1 MTQQMKDVATMT
13 YREATAELEQVVR
26 ALESN
31 QLELEESLELY
42 KRGVE
47 LLASLRARLAD
58 AEQQVSALMGQ
69 IEVDTDERDTTLS
82 VCVLRHPCLSN
93 CRLHRD
99 ISRWRHLFQHG
110 CDVFSTRAHACV
122 AVRRASSRLRHRI
135 PPAAAVSAPC
145 VDGSV
150 F

>member
-13 YREATAELEQVVR
+13 YREATAELEQVAR

-82 VCVLRHPCLSN
+82 
-93 CRLHRD
+93 
-99 ISRWRHLFQHG
+99 
-110 CDVFSTRAHACV
+110 
-122 AVRRASSRLRHRI
+122 
-135 PPAAAVSAPC
+135 
-145 VDGSV
+145 
-150 F
+150 

>member
-1 MTQQMKDVATMT
+1 MKQQMKDVATMT

-82 VCVLRHPCLSN
+82 
-93 CRLHRD
+93 
-99 ISRWRHLFQHG
+99 
-110 CDVFSTRAHACV
+110 
-122 AVRRASSRLRHRI
+122 
-135 PPAAAVSAPC
+135 
-145 VDGSV
+145 
-150 F
+150 

>member
-1 MTQQMKDVATMT
+1 MTQQMKNVATMT

-82 VCVLRHPCLSN
+82 
-93 CRLHRD
+93 
-99 ISRWRHLFQHG
+99 
-110 CDVFSTRAHACV
+110 
-122 AVRRASSRLRHRI
+122 
-135 PPAAAVSAPC
+135 
-145 VDGSV
+145 
-150 F
+150 

>member
-1 MTQQMKDVATMT
+1 MAQEMKDVATLT

-47 LLASLRARLAD
+47 LLASLRGRLAE

-82 VCVLRHPCLSN
+82 
-93 CRLHRD
+93 
-99 ISRWRHLFQHG
+99 
-110 CDVFSTRAHACV
+110 
-122 AVRRASSRLRHRI
+122 
-135 PPAAAVSAPC
+135 
-145 VDGSV
+145 
-150 F
+150 

>member
-13 YREATAELEQVVR
+13 YREATAELEQFVR

-82 VCVLRHPCLSN
+82 
-93 CRLHRD
+93 
-99 ISRWRHLFQHG
+99 
-110 CDVFSTRAHACV
+110 
-122 AVRRASSRLRHRI
+122 
-135 PPAAAVSAPC
+135 
-145 VDGSV
+145 
-150 F
+150 

>member
-31 QLELEESLELY
+31 QLKLEESLELY

-82 VCVLRHPCLSN
+82 
-93 CRLHRD
+93 
-99 ISRWRHLFQHG
+99 
-110 CDVFSTRAHACV
+110 
-122 AVRRASSRLRHRI
+122 
-135 PPAAAVSAPC
+135 
-145 VDGSV
+145 
-150 F
+150 

>member
-58 AEQQVSALMGQ
+58 AEQQGSALMGQ

-82 VCVLRHPCLSN
+82 
-93 CRLHRD
+93 
-99 ISRWRHLFQHG
+99 
-110 CDVFSTRAHACV
+110 
-122 AVRRASSRLRHRI
+122 
-135 PPAAAVSAPC
+135 
-145 VDGSV
+145 
-150 F
+150 

>member
-1 MTQQMKDVATMT
+1 MAQDMKDVSELT
-13 YREATAELEQVVR
+13 YRQATAELEQVVR

-47 LLASLRARLAD
+47 LLASLRSRLSQ

-82 VCVLRHPCLSN
+82 
-93 CRLHRD
+93 
-99 ISRWRHLFQHG
+99 
-110 CDVFSTRAHACV
+110 
-122 AVRRASSRLRHRI
+122 
-135 PPAAAVSAPC
+135 
-145 VDGSV
+145 
-150 F
+150 

>member
-69 IEVDTDERDTTLS
+69 IEDDTDERDTTLS
-82 VCVLRHPCLSN
+82 
-93 CRLHRD
+93 
-99 ISRWRHLFQHG
+99 
-110 CDVFSTRAHACV
+110 
-122 AVRRASSRLRHRI
+122 
-135 PPAAAVSAPC
+135 
-145 VDGSV
+145 
-150 F
+150 

>member
-58 AEQQVSALMGQ
+58 AEQPVSALMGQ

-82 VCVLRHPCLSN
+82 
-93 CRLHRD
+93 
-99 ISRWRHLFQHG
+99 
-110 CDVFSTRAHACV
+110 
-122 AVRRASSRLRHRI
+122 
-135 PPAAAVSAPC
+135 
-145 VDGSV
+145 
-150 F
+150 

>member
-1 MTQQMKDVATMT
+1 MSPQMKDVATMT

-82 VCVLRHPCLSN
+82 
-93 CRLHRD
+93 
-99 ISRWRHLFQHG
+99 
-110 CDVFSTRAHACV
+110 
-122 AVRRASSRLRHRI
+122 
-135 PPAAAVSAPC
+135 
-145 VDGSV
+145 
-150 F
+150 

>member
-13 YREATAELEQVVR
+13 YREAAAELEQVVR

-82 VCVLRHPCLSN
+82 
-93 CRLHRD
+93 
-99 ISRWRHLFQHG
+99 
-110 CDVFSTRAHACV
+110 
-122 AVRRASSRLRHRI
+122 
-135 PPAAAVSAPC
+135 
-145 VDGSV
+145 
-150 F
+150 

>member
-1 MTQQMKDVATMT
+1 MTNDAADEGRRDDDVP
-13 YREATAELEQVVR
+13 RGDRR

-82 VCVLRHPCLSN
+82 
-93 CRLHRD
+93 
-99 ISRWRHLFQHG
+99 
-110 CDVFSTRAHACV
+110 
-122 AVRRASSRLRHRI
+122 
-135 PPAAAVSAPC
+135 
-145 VDGSV
+145 
-150 F
+150 

>member
-13 YREATAELEQVVR
+13 FREATDVLEQVVR

-82 VCVLRHPCLSN
+82 
-93 CRLHRD
+93 
-99 ISRWRHLFQHG
+99 
-110 CDVFSTRAHACV
+110 
-122 AVRRASSRLRHRI
+122 
-135 PPAAAVSAPC
+135 
-145 VDGSV
+145 
-150 F
+150 

>member
-58 AEQQVSALMGQ
+58 AEQHVSALMGQ

-82 VCVLRHPCLSN
+82 
-93 CRLHRD
+93 
-99 ISRWRHLFQHG
+99 
-110 CDVFSTRAHACV
+110 
-122 AVRRASSRLRHRI
+122 
-135 PPAAAVSAPC
+135 
-145 VDGSV
+145 
-150 F
+150 

>member
-58 AEQQVSALMGQ
+58 AEQLVSALMGQ

-82 VCVLRHPCLSN
+82 
-93 CRLHRD
+93 
-99 ISRWRHLFQHG
+99 
-110 CDVFSTRAHACV
+110 
-122 AVRRASSRLRHRI
+122 
-135 PPAAAVSAPC
+135 
-145 VDGSV
+145 
-150 F
+150 

>member
-31 QLELEESLELY
+31 QLELEEALELY

-82 VCVLRHPCLSN
+82 
-93 CRLHRD
+93 
-99 ISRWRHLFQHG
+99 
-110 CDVFSTRAHACV
+110 
-122 AVRRASSRLRHRI
+122 
-135 PPAAAVSAPC
+135 
-145 VDGSV
+145 
-150 F
+150 

>member
-31 QLELEESLELY
+31 QLELGESLELY

-82 VCVLRHPCLSN
+82 
-93 CRLHRD
+93 
-99 ISRWRHLFQHG
+99 
-110 CDVFSTRAHACV
+110 
-122 AVRRASSRLRHRI
+122 
-135 PPAAAVSAPC
+135 
-145 VDGSV
+145 
-150 F
+150 